1 MHDELV
7 EEFAIEELDMPWAA
21 FRAKLV
27 MNLVIILP
35 NVLIREF
42 IIIFS
47 IILETLELWFL
58 SFATFVSHAERRC
71 QKECDNDTPK

>member
-7 EEFAIEELDMPWAA
+7 EEFAIEEFDMPWAA

-47 IILETLELWFL
+47 IILETLELWLL